1 MDGSNTDGSEMGGSA
16 SSGCTHY
23 SRHFH
28 PWRERPEFNFETRVQ
43 KWSAARPWRA
53 QNRPEVRQYLGPL
66 FAEALANLMIFFFE
80 QGGRYVRCELLP
92 LPDGG
97 SELIVTAPEG
107 NQTVE
112 ILHGSAQVTRRVT
125 ELQESLLSAGW
136 WGPVGREI

>member
-1 MDGSNTDGSEMGGSA
+1 M
-16 SSGCTHY
+16 
-23 SRHFH
+23 
-28 PWRERPEFNFETRVQ
+28 
-43 KWSAARPWRA
+43 
-53 QNRPEVRQYLGPL
+53 RQYLGPL